1 MVSQVKAFPSS
12 QFAREHF
19 VSGPIFQRNFKIT
32 LKQLRHRAGK
42 FIHRLGELVGGSRYG
57 GPTASVKV
65 SVHTPDIRPTECLI
79 EDSEPYAWDWLGRED
94 FGSGLRR
101 LTTYGSG
108 SGSILV
114 DGAWGVGK
122 TTFLRMWTASMR
134 KEGRPVVEINAWKG
148 DYADAPFDNIV
159 LQFERELV
167 QFGKLH
173 SKWKRAVARIPLLL
187 TVALF
192 EVWAQAHGI
201 YTLVLVANVVKAL
214 RQAARSSPS
223 EEQRMNNLKANLG
236 GAARRHWK
244 KSRNSLV
251 LVIDELDRCRPD
263 YALRF
268 LETMKHVFEVDYV
281 TFVVGANAQEL
292 AYAVT
297 GVYGADFDGAGYIER
312 FFDIKLPL
320 PIGDRRKFIHETLKD
335 ARWESS
341 AGKEITLNIGSQDIS
356 AEDFA
361 AELLEHTNLGAR
373 QIKKALKH
381 IAITLL
387 FNRPADDEVTATIV
401 MLGLVRHVSIEAYQA
416 INRPE
421 IHRGDVFNLMVSSL
435 GVSANDRDTVSLT
448 KKLLSRLMERQPTSS
463 SERNEGTDPTNS
475 QAIGRGKPV
484 DLIALARDA
493 LDAIKVEDGDP
504 RTTAD
509 SGTS

>member
-1 MVSQVKAFPSS
+1 M
-12 QFAREHF
+12 
-19 VSGPIFQRNFKIT
+19 T
-32 LKQLRHRAGK
+32 LKQLRHKAGK

-65 SVHTPDIRPTECLI
+65 SLHTPDIRPTECLI

-101 LTTYGSG
+101 LTAYGSG

-148 DYADAPFDNIV
+148 DYEDAPFDNIV
-159 LQFERELV
+159 RQFERELV
-167 QFGKLH
+167 QFRKLH
-173 SKWKRAVARIPLLL
+173 SKWKRAVARIPLLR

-292 AYAVT
+292 AHAVT

-312 FFDIKLPL
+312 FFDIKLHL
-320 PIGDRRKFIHETLKD
+320 PIGDRRKFIRESLKD

-341 AGKEITLNIGSQDIS
+341 AGKKIGLKMGSRDVS
-356 AEDFA
+356 AEEFA
-361 AELLEHTNLGAR
+361 AELLEHTHLGAR
-373 QIKKALKH
+373 QIKKALQH

-387 FNRPADDEVTATIV
+387 FNRSVDDELAATIV

-416 INRPE
+416 FNRRQILRINVL
-421 IHRGDVFNLMVSSL
+421 DFMMSSM
-435 GVSANDRDTVSLT
+435 GGNADDPDTKSVIN
-448 KKLLSRLMERQPTSS
+448 KLVKGLLERQPTSR
-463 SERNEGTDPTNS
+463 SERKEGTDVPDS
-475 QAIGRGKPV
+475 QAHPV
-484 DLIALARDA
+484 DLIASARDA
-493 LDAIKVEDGDP
+493 LDAIKVEDGDG
-504 RTTAD
+504 
-509 SGTS
+509 GTSAESGSRE